1 MLRCQLGDQIKID
14 DIDAKILQALIKDAR
29 AELKDIAKDC
39 GVSCV
44 AISNR
49 IKRLKKTGV
58 ITGAVMFPNLSKLG
72 GAIMATIGINV
83 ESGKE
88 EKIQRIIREQ
98 LYLIEPSV
106 SLGCYDLFALVTAR
120 NINELQKTVQ
130 VIKKHSVVKRITI
143 NIWVPP
149 PHTNF
154 ENIDLQ
160 PKIS

>member
-1 MLRCQLGDQIKID
+1 MSGRVKID
-14 DIDAKILQALIKDAR
+14 NIDVKILQALIKDAR
-29 AELKDIAKDC
+29 SELKDIAKDC

-72 GAIMATIGINV
+72 GAIIATIGINV
-83 ESGKE
+83 ESGE
-88 EKIQRIIREQ
+88 EEEIQEIIQEQ

-106 SLGCYDLFALVTAR
+106 SIGCYDLFALVTAR

-130 VIKKHSVVKRITI
+130 MIKKHDVVKRITV

-149 PHTNF
+149 PHNNF

-160 PKIS
+160 PENS